1 MFIVILFIFLGILS
15 GFFCRKLSTG
25 ACISLT
31 DVVAQWQ
38 GRIVTWLIWLLL
50 FLLGIE
56 VGSNEMIVRSLPT
69 LGVEALLL
77 SSAATLGCC
86 VLAWALWRVSKDHTA
101 QENAKKETLETLTEE
116 ISSDKKSSAEEETSA
131 DKEGK
136 PAENKGLQGS
146 SLLRG
151 LKVMKG
157 SLIVV
162 GFFVIGLL
170 GGIEK
175 MVPAW
180 LLNGEVSFVA
190 LCGLLLFVGL
200 GIGLNPEMKK
210 EVRSLSPRMAL
221 LPVVT
226 IIGSWLGAL
235 LIWNS
240 ASPHP
245 VRLHGDKQRF
255 RLLFAVEYL
264 HHRISWCRIGNHC
277 SLGKH
282 HTRDA
287 YPVGRS
293 ADGPLVWPAGT
304 YLCRRSHHDGHHLA
318 HSLADCGS
326 ALCSSEYLPWFCGRL
341 HCALPRQLVV
351 YDLMLKNLRK

>member
-15 GFFCRKLSTG
+15 GVLCRKLSTG
-25 ACISLT
+25 ARILLT
-31 DVVAQWQ
+31 DVAARWQ

-86 VLAWALWRVSKDHTA
+86 VLAWMLWRVSKNNTV
-101 QENAKKETLETLTEE
+101 QENAKN
-116 ISSDKKSSAEEETSA
+116 ETSA
-131 DKEGK
+131 DKEGN
-136 PAENKGLQGS
+136 PAEKEGLQGS
-146 SLLRG
+146 SLIRG

-162 GFFVIGLL
+162 GYFVIGLL
-170 GGIEK
+170 GGIKK
-175 MVPAW
+175 MVPSW
-180 LLNGEVSFVA
+180 LLDGDVSFVA

-235 LIWNS
+235 LIWTVLHRTLSDCMAINS
-240 ASPHP
+240 GFAYYSLSSIFITEY
-245 VRLHGDKQRF
+245 RGAELGTIA
-255 RLLFAVEYL
+255 LLANIIREML
-264 HHRISWCRIGNHC
+264 TL
-277 SLGKH
+277 LGAPLMA
-282 HTRDA
+282 RWF
-287 YPVGRS
+287 
-293 ADGPLVWPAGT
+293 GPLAPISAGGAT
-304 YLCRRSHHDGHHLA
+304 TMDTTLPILSQTVGQRYI
-318 HSLADCGS
+318 
-326 ALCSSEYLPWFCGRL
+326 ALSIYHGFVVDFTVPF
-341 HCALPRQLVV
+341 LVSWWCMV
-351 YDLMLKNLRK
+351 

>member
-1 MFIVILFIFLGILS
+1 MFLVILFIFLGILS
-15 GFFCRKLSTG
+15 GVLSRKLSTG
-25 ACISLT
+25 ARISHT
-31 DVVAQWQ
+31 DVVARWH

-86 VLAWALWRVSKDHTA
+86 VLAWMLWRVSKNNTV
-101 QENAKKETLETLTEE
+101 QENAKN
-116 ISSDKKSSAEEETSA
+116 ETSA
-131 DKEGK
+131 DKEGN
-136 PAENKGLQGS
+136 PAEKEGLQGS
-146 SLLRG
+146 SLIRG

-162 GFFVIGLL
+162 GFFIIGLL

-175 MVPAW
+175 MVPSW
-180 LLNGEVSFVA
+180 LLDGDVSFVA

-235 LIWNS
+235 LIWTVLHRTLSDCMAINS
-240 ASPHP
+240 GFAYYSLSSIFITEY
-245 VRLHGDKQRF
+245 RGAELGTIA
-255 RLLFAVEYL
+255 LLANIIREML
-264 HHRISWCRIGNHC
+264 TL
-277 SLGKH
+277 LGAPLMA
-282 HTRDA
+282 RWF
-287 YPVGRS
+287 
-293 ADGPLVWPAGT
+293 GPLAPISVGGATTMDTTLPILSQTLGQR
-304 YLCRRSHHDGHHLA
+304 YI
-318 HSLADCGS
+318 
-326 ALCSSEYLPWFCGRL
+326 ALSIYHGFVVDFTVPF
-341 HCALPRQLVV
+341 LVSWWC
-351 YDLMLKNLRK
+351 MI

>member
-1 MFIVILFIFLGILS
+1 MFLVILFIFLGILS
-15 GFFCRKLSTG
+15 GVLCRKLSTG
-25 ACISLT
+25 ARISLT
-31 DVVAQWQ
+31 DVAARWQ

-86 VLAWALWRVSKDHTA
+86 VLAWILWRVSKNNTV
-101 QENAKKETLETLTEE
+101 QENAKN
-116 ISSDKKSSAEEETSA
+116 ETSA
-131 DKEGK
+131 DIEGN
-136 PAENKGLQGS
+136 PAEKEGLQGS
-146 SLLRG
+146 SLIRG

-175 MVPAW
+175 MVPSW
-180 LLNGEVSFVA
+180 LLDGDVSFVA

-235 LIWNS
+235 LIWTVLHRTLSDSMAINS
-240 ASPHP
+240 GFAYYSLSSIFITEY
-245 VRLHGDKQRF
+245 RGAELGTIA
-255 RLLFAVEYL
+255 LLANIIREML
-264 HHRISWCRIGNHC
+264 TL
-277 SLGKH
+277 LGAPLMA
-282 HTRDA
+282 RWF
-287 YPVGRS
+287 
-293 ADGPLVWPAGT
+293 GPLAPISVGGATTMDTTLPILSQTLGQR
-304 YLCRRSHHDGHHLA
+304 YI
-318 HSLADCGS
+318 
-326 ALCSSEYLPWFCGRL
+326 ALSIYHGFVVDFTVPF
-341 HCALPRQLVV
+341 LVSWWCMV
-351 YDLMLKNLRK
+351 

>member
-1 MFIVILFIFLGILS
+1 MFIVILFIFWGILS
-15 GFFCRKLSTG
+15 GVLCRKLSTG
-25 ACISLT
+25 ARISLT
-31 DVVAQWQ
+31 DVAARWQ

-86 VLAWALWRVSKDHTA
+86 VLACMLWRVSKNNTVL
-101 QENAKKETLETLTEE
+101 ENVKKETST
-116 ISSDKKSSAEEETSA
+116 
-131 DKEGK
+131 DKEGN
-136 PAENKGLQGS
+136 PAEKEGLQGS
-146 SLLRG
+146 SLIRG
-151 LKVMKG
+151 LRVMKG

-175 MVPAW
+175 MVPSW
-180 LLNGEVSFVA
+180 LLDGDVSFVA

-235 LIWNS
+235 LIWTVLHRTLSDCMAINS
-240 ASPHP
+240 GFAYYSLSSIFITEY
-245 VRLHGDKQRF
+245 RGAELGTIA
-255 RLLFAVEYL
+255 LLANIIREML
-264 HHRISWCRIGNHC
+264 TL
-277 SLGKH
+277 LGAPLMA
-282 HTRDA
+282 RWF
-287 YPVGRS
+287 
-293 ADGPLVWPAGT
+293 GPLAPISAGGAT
-304 YLCRRSHHDGHHLA
+304 TMDTTLPILSQTVGQRYI
-318 HSLADCGS
+318 
-326 ALCSSEYLPWFCGRL
+326 ALSIYHGFVVDFTVPF
-341 HCALPRQLVV
+341 LVSWWC
-351 YDLMLKNLRK
+351 MI

>member
-15 GFFCRKLSTG
+15 GVFCRKLSTG

-31 DVVAQWQ
+31 DVAARWQ

-86 VLAWALWRVSKDHTA
+86 VLAWALWRVSKNNST
-101 QENAKKETLETLTEE
+101 QESAKKETLETLTEE
-116 ISSDKKSSAEEETSA
+116 ISSE
-131 DKEGK
+131 KE
-136 PAENKGLQGS
+136 GLQGS

-235 LIWNS
+235 LIWTVLHRTLSDCMAINS
-240 ASPHP
+240 GFAYYSLSSIFITEY
-245 VRLHGDKQRF
+245 RGAELGTIA
-255 RLLFAVEYL
+255 LLANIIREML
-264 HHRISWCRIGNHC
+264 TL
-277 SLGKH
+277 LGAPLMA
-282 HTRDA
+282 RWF
-287 YPVGRS
+287 
-293 ADGPLVWPAGT
+293 GPLAPISAGGAT
-304 YLCRRSHHDGHHLA
+304 TMDTTLSILSQTVGQRYI
-318 HSLADCGS
+318 
-326 ALCSSEYLPWFCGRL
+326 ALSIYHGFVVDFTVPF
-341 HCALPRQLVV
+341 LVSWWCMV
-351 YDLMLKNLRK
+351 

>member
-15 GFFCRKLSTG
+15 GVFCRKLSKG
-25 ACISLT
+25 AHISLT
-31 DVVAQWQ
+31 DVAERWQ

-77 SSAATLGCC
+77 SSAATLDCC

-116 ISSDKKSSAEEETSA
+116 ISSDKTSSAEEETSA

-136 PAENKGLQGS
+136 PAEKEGLQGS

-190 LCGLLLFVGL
+190 LCSLLLFVGL

-235 LIWNS
+235 LIWTVLHRTLSDCMAINS
-240 ASPHP
+240 GFAYYSLSSIFITEY
-245 VRLHGDKQRF
+245 RGAELGTIA
-255 RLLFAVEYL
+255 LLANIIREML
-264 HHRISWCRIGNHC
+264 TL
-277 SLGKH
+277 LG
-282 HTRDA
+282 TPLMARWF
-287 YPVGRS
+287 
-293 ADGPLVWPAGT
+293 GPLAPISAGGAT
-304 YLCRRSHHDGHHLA
+304 TMDTTLPILSQTVGQRYV
-318 HSLADCGS
+318 
-326 ALCSSEYLPWFCGRL
+326 ALSIYHGFVVDFTVPF
-341 HCALPRQLVV
+341 LVSWWC
-351 YDLMLKNLRK
+351 MI

>member
-15 GFFCRKLSTG
+15 GVLCRKLSTG

-31 DVVAQWQ
+31 DVAARWH

-86 VLAWALWRVSKDHTA
+86 VLAWILWRVLKNNTV
-101 QENAKKETLETLTEE
+101 QENAKKET
-116 ISSDKKSSAEEETSA
+116 SAE
-131 DKEGK
+131 KEGN
-136 PAENKGLQGS
+136 PAEKEGLQGS
-146 SLLRG
+146 SLIRG

-162 GFFVIGLL
+162 GFFIIGLL

-175 MVPAW
+175 MVPSW
-180 LLNGEVSFVA
+180 LLDGDVSFVA

-235 LIWNS
+235 LIWTVLHRTLSDCMAINS
-240 ASPHP
+240 GFAYYSLSSIFITEY
-245 VRLHGDKQRF
+245 RGAELGTIA
-255 RLLFAVEYL
+255 LLANIIREML
-264 HHRISWCRIGNHC
+264 TL
-277 SLGKH
+277 LGAPLMA
-282 HTRDA
+282 RWF
-287 YPVGRS
+287 
-293 ADGPLVWPAGT
+293 GPLAPISVGGATTMDTTLPILSQTLGQR
-304 YLCRRSHHDGHHLA
+304 YI
-318 HSLADCGS
+318 
-326 ALCSSEYLPWFCGRL
+326 ALSIYHGFVVDFTVPF
-341 HCALPRQLVV
+341 LVSWWC
-351 YDLMLKNLRK
+351 MI

>member
-15 GFFCRKLSTG
+15 GVLCRKLSTG
-25 ACISLT
+25 ARISHT
-31 DVVAQWQ
+31 DVAARCQ

-77 SSAATLGCC
+77 SLAATLGCC
-86 VLAWALWRVSKDHTA
+86 VLAWMLWRVSKNNTVL
-101 QENAKKETLETLTEE
+101 ENVKK
-116 ISSDKKSSAEEETSA
+116 ETSA
-131 DKEGK
+131 DKEGN
-136 PAENKGLQGS
+136 PAEKEGLQGS
-146 SLLRG
+146 SLIRG

-175 MVPAW
+175 MVPSW
-180 LLNGEVSFVA
+180 LLDGDVSFVA

-235 LIWNS
+235 LIWTVLHRTLSDCMAINS
-240 ASPHP
+240 GFAYYSLSSIFITEY
-245 VRLHGDKQRF
+245 RGAELGTIA
-255 RLLFAVEYL
+255 LLANIIREML
-264 HHRISWCRIGNHC
+264 TL
-277 SLGKH
+277 LGAPLMA
-282 HTRDA
+282 RWF
-287 YPVGRS
+287 
-293 ADGPLVWPAGT
+293 GPLAPISAGGAT
-304 YLCRRSHHDGHHLA
+304 TMDTTLPILSQTVGQRYI
-318 HSLADCGS
+318 
-326 ALCSSEYLPWFCGRL
+326 ALSIYHGFVVDFTV
-341 HCALPRQLVV
+341 AFLVSWWCMV
-351 YDLMLKNLRK
+351 

>member
-15 GFFCRKLSTG
+15 GVLCRKLSTG
-25 ACISLT
+25 ARISLT
-31 DVVAQWQ
+31 DVAARWQ

-86 VLAWALWRVSKDHTA
+86 VLAWMLWRVSKNNTV
-101 QENAKKETLETLTEE
+101 QVNAKK
-116 ISSDKKSSAEEETSA
+116 ETSA
-131 DKEGK
+131 DKEGN
-136 PAENKGLQGS
+136 PAEKEGLQGS
-146 SLLRG
+146 SLIRG

-170 GGIEK
+170 GGIVK
-175 MVPAW
+175 MVPSW
-180 LLNGEVSFVA
+180 LLDGDVSFVA

-235 LIWNS
+235 LIWTVLHRTLSDCMAINS
-240 ASPHP
+240 GFAYYSLSSIFITEY
-245 VRLHGDKQRF
+245 RGAELGTIA
-255 RLLFAVEYL
+255 LLANIIREIL
-264 HHRISWCRIGNHC
+264 TL
-277 SLGKH
+277 LGAPLMA
-282 HTRDA
+282 RWF
-287 YPVGRS
+287 
-293 ADGPLVWPAGT
+293 GPLAPISAGGAT
-304 YLCRRSHHDGHHLA
+304 TMDTTLPILSQTVGQRYI
-318 HSLADCGS
+318 
-326 ALCSSEYLPWFCGRL
+326 ALSIYHGFVVDFTVPF
-341 HCALPRQLVV
+341 LVSWWCMV
-351 YDLMLKNLRK
+351 

>member
-15 GFFCRKLSTG
+15 GVLCRKLSTG
-25 ACISLT
+25 ARISLT
-31 DVVAQWQ
+31 DVAARWQ

-86 VLAWALWRVSKDHTA
+86 VLAWMLWRVSKNNTV
-101 QENAKKETLETLTEE
+101 QEIAKKDT
-116 ISSDKKSSAEEETSA
+116 SAE
-131 DKEGK
+131 KEGN
-136 PAENKGLQGS
+136 PAEKEGLQGS
-146 SLLRG
+146 SLIRR

-175 MVPAW
+175 MVPLW
-180 LLNGEVSFVA
+180 LLDGDVSFVA

-235 LIWNS
+235 LIWTVLHRTLSDCMAINS
-240 ASPHP
+240 GFAYYSLSSIFITEY
-245 VRLHGDKQRF
+245 RGAELGTIA
-255 RLLFAVEYL
+255 LLANIIREML
-264 HHRISWCRIGNHC
+264 TL
-277 SLGKH
+277 LGAPLMS
-282 HTRDA
+282 RWF
-287 YPVGRS
+287 
-293 ADGPLVWPAGT
+293 GPLAPISAGGAT
-304 YLCRRSHHDGHHLA
+304 TMDTTLPILSQTVGQCYI
-318 HSLADCGS
+318 
-326 ALCSSEYLPWFCGRL
+326 ALCIYHGFVVDFTVPF
-341 HCALPRQLVV
+341 LVSWWCMV
-351 YDLMLKNLRK
+351 

>member
-1 MFIVILFIFLGILS
+1 MFLVILFIFLGILS
-15 GFFCRKLSTG
+15 GVLSRKLSTG
-25 ACISLT
+25 ARISHT
-31 DVVAQWQ
+31 DVVARWH

-77 SSAATLGCC
+77 SSAATLSCC
-86 VLAWALWRVSKDHTA
+86 VLAWMLWRVSKNNTV
-101 QENAKKETLETLTEE
+101 QENAKN
-116 ISSDKKSSAEEETSA
+116 ETSA
-131 DKEGK
+131 DKEGN
-136 PAENKGLQGS
+136 PAEKEGLQGS
-146 SLLRG
+146 SLIRG

-162 GFFVIGLL
+162 GFFIIGLL

-175 MVPAW
+175 MVPSW
-180 LLNGEVSFVA
+180 LLDGDVSFVA

-235 LIWNS
+235 LIWTVLHRTLSDCMAINS
-240 ASPHP
+240 GFAYYSLSSIFITEY
-245 VRLHGDKQRF
+245 RGAELGTIA
-255 RLLFAVEYL
+255 LLANIIREML
-264 HHRISWCRIGNHC
+264 TL
-277 SLGKH
+277 LGAPLMA
-282 HTRDA
+282 RWF
-287 YPVGRS
+287 
-293 ADGPLVWPAGT
+293 GPLAPISVGGATTMDTTLPILSQTVGQR
-304 YLCRRSHHDGHHLA
+304 YI
-318 HSLADCGS
+318 
-326 ALCSSEYLPWFCGRL
+326 ALSIYHGYVVDFTVPF
-341 HCALPRQLVV
+341 LVSWWCMV
-351 YDLMLKNLRK
+351 

>member
-15 GFFCRKLSTG
+15 GVFCRKLSKG
-25 ACISLT
+25 AHISLT
-31 DVVAQWQ
+31 DVAERWQ

-116 ISSDKKSSAEEETSA
+116 ISSDKTSSAEEETSA

-136 PAENKGLQGS
+136 PAEKEGLQGS

-190 LCGLLLFVGL
+190 LCSLLLFVGL

-235 LIWNS
+235 LIWTVLHRTLSDCMAINS
-240 ASPHP
+240 GFAYYSLSSIFITEY
-245 VRLHGDKQRF
+245 RGAELGTIA
-255 RLLFAVEYL
+255 LLANIIREML
-264 HHRISWCRIGNHC
+264 TL
-277 SLGKH
+277 LG
-282 HTRDA
+282 TPLMARWF
-287 YPVGRS
+287 
-293 ADGPLVWPAGT
+293 GPLAPISAGGAT
-304 YLCRRSHHDGHHLA
+304 TMDTTLPILSQTVGQRYV
-318 HSLADCGS
+318 
-326 ALCSSEYLPWFCGRL
+326 ALSIYHGFVVDFTVPF
-341 HCALPRQLVV
+341 LVSWWC
-351 YDLMLKNLRK
+351 MI

>member
-15 GFFCRKLSTG
+15 GVLCRKLSTG
-25 ACISLT
+25 ARISLT
-31 DVVAQWQ
+31 DVAARWQ
-38 GRIVTWLIWLLL
+38 GKIVTWLIWLLL

-86 VLAWALWRVSKDHTA
+86 VLAWMLWRVSKNNTV
-101 QENAKKETLETLTEE
+101 QENAKN
-116 ISSDKKSSAEEETSA
+116 ETSA
-131 DKEGK
+131 DKEGN
-136 PAENKGLQGS
+136 PAEKEGLQGS
-146 SLLRG
+146 SLIRG
-151 LKVMKG
+151 LKVIKG

-175 MVPAW
+175 MVPSW
-180 LLNGEVSFVA
+180 LLDGDVSFVA

-210 EVRSLSPRMAL
+210 EVRSLSTRMAL

-235 LIWNS
+235 LIWTVLHRTLSDCMAINS
-240 ASPHP
+240 GFAYYSLSSIFITEY
-245 VRLHGDKQRF
+245 RGAELGTIA
-255 RLLFAVEYL
+255 LLANIIREML
-264 HHRISWCRIGNHC
+264 TL
-277 SLGKH
+277 LGAPLMA
-282 HTRDA
+282 RWF
-287 YPVGRS
+287 
-293 ADGPLVWPAGT
+293 GPLAPISVGGATTMDTTLPILSQTLGQR
-304 YLCRRSHHDGHHLA
+304 YI
-318 HSLADCGS
+318 
-326 ALCSSEYLPWFCGRL
+326 ALSIYHGFVVDFTVPF
-341 HCALPRQLVV
+341 LVSWWCMV
-351 YDLMLKNLRK
+351 

>member
-15 GFFCRKLSTG
+15 GVLCRKLSTG
-25 ACISLT
+25 ARISLT
-31 DVVAQWQ
+31 DVAARWQ

-86 VLAWALWRVSKDHTA
+86 VLAWMLWRVSKNNTV
-101 QENAKKETLETLTEE
+101 QENAKN
-116 ISSDKKSSAEEETSA
+116 ETSA
-131 DKEGK
+131 DKEGN
-136 PAENKGLQGS
+136 PAEKEGLQGS
-146 SLLRG
+146 SLIRG

-175 MVPAW
+175 MVPLW
-180 LLNGEVSFVA
+180 LLDGDVSFVA

-235 LIWNS
+235 LIWTELHRTLSDCMAINS
-240 ASPHP
+240 DFAYYSLSSIFITEY
-245 VRLHGDKQRF
+245 RGAELGTIA
-255 RLLFAVEYL
+255 LLANIIREML
-264 HHRISWCRIGNHC
+264 TL
-277 SLGKH
+277 LGAPLMAH
-282 HTRDA
+282 WF
-287 YPVGRS
+287 
-293 ADGPLVWPAGT
+293 GPLAPISAGGAT
-304 YLCRRSHHDGHHLA
+304 TMDTTLPILSQTVGQRYI
-318 HSLADCGS
+318 
-326 ALCSSEYLPWFCGRL
+326 ALSIYHGFVVDFTVPF
-341 HCALPRQLVV
+341 LVSWWCMV
-351 YDLMLKNLRK
+351 

>member
-15 GFFCRKLSTG
+15 GVLCRKLSTG
-25 ACISLT
+25 ARISLT
-31 DVVAQWQ
+31 DVAARWQ
-38 GRIVTWLIWLLL
+38 GRIVTLLIWLLL

-86 VLAWALWRVSKDHTA
+86 VLAWMLWRVSKNNTV
-101 QENAKKETLETLTEE
+101 QENAKKET
-116 ISSDKKSSAEEETSA
+116 SAE
-131 DKEGK
+131 KEGN
-136 PAENKGLQGS
+136 PAEKEGLQGS
-146 SLLRG
+146 SLIRG

-175 MVPAW
+175 MVPSW
-180 LLNGEVSFVA
+180 LLDGDVSFVA

-235 LIWNS
+235 LIWTVLHRTLSDCMAINS
-240 ASPHP
+240 GFAYYS
-245 VRLHGDKQRF
+245 
-255 RLLFAVEYL
+255 LLSIFITEY
-264 HHRISWCRIGNHC
+264 RGAE
-277 SLGKH
+277 LG
-282 HTRDA
+282 TIALLANIIREMLTLLGA
-287 YPVGRS
+287 PLMARWF
-293 ADGPLVWPAGT
+293 GPLAPISVGGATTMDTTLPILSQTLGQR
-304 YLCRRSHHDGHHLA
+304 YI
-318 HSLADCGS
+318 
-326 ALCSSEYLPWFCGRL
+326 ALSIYHGFVVDFTVPF
-341 HCALPRQLVV
+341 LVSWWC
-351 YDLMLKNLRK
+351 MI

>member
-15 GFFCRKLSTG
+15 GVFCRKLSTG

-31 DVVAQWQ
+31 DVAERWQ
-38 GRIVTWLIWLLL
+38 GRIVTWIIWLLL

-56 VGSNEMIVRSLPT
+56 VGSNEMIVSSLPT

-101 QENAKKETLETLTEE
+101 QEKAKKETLETLTEE
-116 ISSDKKSSAEEETSA
+116 ISSDKTSSAEEETSA
-131 DKEGK
+131 DKEGI
-136 PAENKGLQGS
+136 PAEKEGLQGS
-146 SLLRG
+146 SLIRG

-175 MVPAW
+175 MVPSW
-180 LLNGEVSFVA
+180 LLDGDVSFVA

-235 LIWNS
+235 LIWTVLHRTLSDCMAINS
-240 ASPHP
+240 GFAYYSLSSIFITEY
-245 VRLHGDKQRF
+245 RGAELGTIA
-255 RLLFAVEYL
+255 LLANIIREML
-264 HHRISWCRIGNHC
+264 TL
-277 SLGKH
+277 LGAPLMA
-282 HTRDA
+282 RWF
-287 YPVGRS
+287 
-293 ADGPLVWPAGT
+293 GPLAPISAGGAT
-304 YLCRRSHHDGHHLA
+304 TMDTTLPILSQTVGQRYI
-318 HSLADCGS
+318 
-326 ALCSSEYLPWFCGRL
+326 ALSIYHGFVVDFTVPF
-341 HCALPRQLVV
+341 LVSWWCMV
-351 YDLMLKNLRK
+351 

>member
-15 GFFCRKLSTG
+15 GVLCRKLSTG
-25 ACISLT
+25 ARISHT
-31 DVVAQWQ
+31 DVAARWH

-86 VLAWALWRVSKDHTA
+86 VLAWMLWRVSKNNTV
-101 QENAKKETLETLTEE
+101 QENAKN
-116 ISSDKKSSAEEETSA
+116 ETSA
-131 DKEGK
+131 DKEGN
-136 PAENKGLQGS
+136 PAEKEGLQGS
-146 SLLRG
+146 SLIRG

-175 MVPAW
+175 MVPSW
-180 LLNGEVSFVA
+180 LLDGDVSFVA

-200 GIGLNPEMKK
+200 SIGLNPEMKK

-235 LIWNS
+235 LIWTVLHRTLSDCMAINS
-240 ASPHP
+240 GFAYYSLSSIFITEY
-245 VRLHGDKQRF
+245 RGAELGTIA
-255 RLLFAVEYL
+255 LLANIIREML
-264 HHRISWCRIGNHC
+264 TL
-277 SLGKH
+277 LGAPLMA
-282 HTRDA
+282 RWF
-287 YPVGRS
+287 
-293 ADGPLVWPAGT
+293 GPLAPISVGGATTMDTTLPILSQTLGQR
-304 YLCRRSHHDGHHLA
+304 YI
-318 HSLADCGS
+318 
-326 ALCSSEYLPWFCGRL
+326 ALSIYHGFVVDVTVPV
-341 HCALPRQLVV
+341 LVSWWC
-351 YDLMLKNLRK
+351 MI

>member
-15 GFFCRKLSTG
+15 GILCRKLSTG
-25 ACISLT
+25 ARISLT
-31 DVVAQWQ
+31 DVAARWQ

-77 SSAATLGCC
+77 SSAASLGCC
-86 VLAWALWRVSKDHTA
+86 VLAWMLWRVSKNNTV
-101 QENAKKETLETLTEE
+101 QENAKKET
-116 ISSDKKSSAEEETSA
+116 SA
-131 DKEGK
+131 DKEGNPVEK
-136 PAENKGLQGS
+136 EGNPAEKEGLQGS
-146 SLLRG
+146 SLIRG

-175 MVPAW
+175 MVPSW
-180 LLNGEVSFVA
+180 LLDGDVSFVA

-235 LIWNS
+235 LIWTVLHRTLSDCMAINS
-240 ASPHP
+240 GFSYYSLSSIFITEYRGAE
-245 VRLHGDKQRF
+245 LGTIA
-255 RLLFAVEYL
+255 LLANIIREML
-264 HHRISWCRIGNHC
+264 TL
-277 SLGKH
+277 LGAPLMA
-282 HTRDA
+282 RWF
-287 YPVGRS
+287 
-293 ADGPLVWPAGT
+293 GPLAPISAGGAT
-304 YLCRRSHHDGHHLA
+304 TMDTTLPILSQTVGQRYI
-318 HSLADCGS
+318 
-326 ALCSSEYLPWFCGRL
+326 ALSIYHGFVVDFTVPF
-341 HCALPRQLVV
+341 LVSWWCMV
-351 YDLMLKNLRK
+351 

>member
-15 GFFCRKLSTG
+15 GVLCHKLSTG

-31 DVVAQWQ
+31 DVVARWQ

-56 VGSNEMIVRSLPT
+56 VGSNEMILRSLPT

-86 VLAWALWRVSKDHTA
+86 VLAWALWIISKDHTA
-101 QENAKKETLETLTEE
+101 QENAKKEALATVTEE
-116 ISSDKKSSAEEETSA
+116 ISSEKKLCAEEETSA
-131 DKEGK
+131 DKEGI
-136 PAENKGLQGS
+136 PAEKEGLQGS

-175 MVPAW
+175 MVPSW
-180 LLNGEVSFVA
+180 LLDGDVSFVA

-235 LIWNS
+235 LIWTVLHRTLSDCMAINS
-240 ASPHP
+240 GFAYYSLSSIFITEY
-245 VRLHGDKQRF
+245 RGAELGTIA
-255 RLLFAVEYL
+255 LLANIIREML
-264 HHRISWCRIGNHC
+264 TL
-277 SLGKH
+277 LGAPLMA
-282 HTRDA
+282 RWF
-287 YPVGRS
+287 
-293 ADGPLVWPAGT
+293 GPLAPISAGGAT
-304 YLCRRSHHDGHHLA
+304 TMDTTLPILSQTVGQRYV
-318 HSLADCGS
+318 
-326 ALCSSEYLPWFCGRL
+326 ALSINHGFVVDFTVPF
-341 HCALPRQLVV
+341 LVSWWCMV
-351 YDLMLKNLRK
+351 

>member
-15 GFFCRKLSTG
+15 GVLCRKLSTG
-25 ACISLT
+25 ARISHT
-31 DVVAQWQ
+31 DVAARWQ

-86 VLAWALWRVSKDHTA
+86 VLAWMLWRVSKNNTV
-101 QENAKKETLETLTEE
+101 QENAKKET
-116 ISSDKKSSAEEETSA
+116 SA
-131 DKEGK
+131 DKEGN
-136 PAENKGLQGS
+136 PAEKEGLQGS
-146 SLLRG
+146 SLIRG

-162 GFFVIGLL
+162 GFFIIGLL

-175 MVPAW
+175 MVPSW
-180 LLNGEVSFVA
+180 LLDGDVSFVA

-235 LIWNS
+235 LIWTVLHRTLSDCMAINS
-240 ASPHP
+240 GFAYYSLSSIFITEY
-245 VRLHGDKQRF
+245 RGAELGTIA
-255 RLLFAVEYL
+255 LLANIIREML
-264 HHRISWCRIGNHC
+264 TL
-277 SLGKH
+277 LGAPLMA
-282 HTRDA
+282 RWF
-287 YPVGRS
+287 
-293 ADGPLVWPAGT
+293 GPLAPISVGGATTMDTTLPILSQTLGQR
-304 YLCRRSHHDGHHLA
+304 YI
-318 HSLADCGS
+318 
-326 ALCSSEYLPWFCGRL
+326 ALSIYHGFVVDFTVPF
-341 HCALPRQLVV
+341 LVSWWCMV
-351 YDLMLKNLRK
+351 

>member
-15 GFFCRKLSTG
+15 GVLCRKLSIG

-31 DVVAQWQ
+31 DVVARWQ

-56 VGSNEMIVRSLPT
+56 VGSNEMIVRSLLT
-69 LGVEALLL
+69 LGVESLLL

-86 VLAWALWRVSKDHTA
+86 VLAWMLWRVSKNNTV
-101 QENAKKETLETLTEE
+101 QENAKKET
-116 ISSDKKSSAEEETSA
+116 SAE
-131 DKEGK
+131 KEGN
-136 PAENKGLQGS
+136 PAEKEGLQGS
-146 SLLRG
+146 SLIRG

-175 MVPAW
+175 MVPSW
-180 LLNGEVSFVA
+180 LLDGDVSFVA

-235 LIWNS
+235 LIWTVLHRTLSDCMAINS
-240 ASPHP
+240 GFAYYSLSSIFITEY
-245 VRLHGDKQRF
+245 RGAELGTIA
-255 RLLFAVEYL
+255 LLANIIREML
-264 HHRISWCRIGNHC
+264 TL
-277 SLGKH
+277 LGAPLMA
-282 HTRDA
+282 RWF
-287 YPVGRS
+287 
-293 ADGPLVWPAGT
+293 GPLAPISAGGAT
-304 YLCRRSHHDGHHLA
+304 TMDTTLPILSQTVGQRYI
-318 HSLADCGS
+318 
-326 ALCSSEYLPWFCGRL
+326 ALSIYHGFVVDFTVPF
-341 HCALPRQLVV
+341 LVSWWCMV
-351 YDLMLKNLRK
+351 

>member
-1 MFIVILFIFLGILS
+1 MGILS
-15 GFFCRKLSTG
+15 GVLCRKLSTG
-25 ACISLT
+25 ARISLT
-31 DVVAQWQ
+31 DVAARWQ

-77 SSAATLGCC
+77 SSAANLGCC
-86 VLAWALWRVSKDHTA
+86 VLAWELWTVSKNNTV
-101 QENAKKETLETLTEE
+101 QENAKN
-116 ISSDKKSSAEEETSA
+116 ETSA
-131 DKEGK
+131 DKEGN
-136 PAENKGLQGS
+136 PAEKEGLQGS
-146 SLLRG
+146 SLIRG

-175 MVPAW
+175 MVPLW
-180 LLNGEVSFVA
+180 LLDGDVSFVA

-235 LIWNS
+235 LIWTELHRTLSDCMAINS
-240 ASPHP
+240 GFAYYSLSSIFITEY
-245 VRLHGDKQRF
+245 RGAELGTIA
-255 RLLFAVEYL
+255 LLANIIREML
-264 HHRISWCRIGNHC
+264 TL
-277 SLGKH
+277 LGAPLMAH
-282 HTRDA
+282 WF
-287 YPVGRS
+287 
-293 ADGPLVWPAGT
+293 GPLAPISAGGAT
-304 YLCRRSHHDGHHLA
+304 TMDTTLPILSQTVGQRYI
-318 HSLADCGS
+318 
-326 ALCSSEYLPWFCGRL
+326 ALSIYHGFVVDFTVPF
-341 HCALPRQLVV
+341 LVSWWCMV
-351 YDLMLKNLRK
+351 

>member
-15 GFFCRKLSTG
+15 GVLCRKLSTG
-25 ACISLT
+25 ARISLT
-31 DVVAQWQ
+31 DVAARWQ

-86 VLAWALWRVSKDHTA
+86 VLAWMLWRVSKNNTV
-101 QENAKKETLETLTEE
+101 QENAKN
-116 ISSDKKSSAEEETSA
+116 ETSA
-131 DKEGK
+131 DKEGN
-136 PAENKGLQGS
+136 PAEKEGLQGS
-146 SLLRG
+146 SLIRG

-170 GGIEK
+170 GVIEK
-175 MVPAW
+175 MVPSW
-180 LLNGEVSFVA
+180 LLDGDVSFVA

-235 LIWNS
+235 LIWTVLHRTLSDCMAINS
-240 ASPHP
+240 GFAYYSLSSIFITEY
-245 VRLHGDKQRF
+245 RGAELGTIA
-255 RLLFAVEYL
+255 LLANIIREML
-264 HHRISWCRIGNHC
+264 TL
-277 SLGKH
+277 LGAPLMA
-282 HTRDA
+282 RWF
-287 YPVGRS
+287 
-293 ADGPLVWPAGT
+293 GPLAPISAGGAT
-304 YLCRRSHHDGHHLA
+304 TMDTT
-318 HSLADCGS
+318 
-326 ALCSSEYLPWFCGRL
+326 LPILSQTVGQRYIAPCIYHGFVVDFTV
-341 HCALPRQLVV
+341 PFLVSWWCMV
-351 YDLMLKNLRK
+351 

>member
-15 GFFCRKLSTG
+15 GVLCRKLSTG
-25 ACISLT
+25 ARISHT
-31 DVVAQWQ
+31 EVAARWQ

-86 VLAWALWRVSKDHTA
+86 VLAYMLWRVSKNNTVL
-101 QENAKKETLETLTEE
+101 ENVKK
-116 ISSDKKSSAEEETSA
+116 ETSA
-131 DKEGK
+131 DKEGNPVEK
-136 PAENKGLQGS
+136 EGNPAEKEGLQGS
-146 SLLRG
+146 SLIRG
-151 LKVMKG
+151 LRVMKG

-175 MVPAW
+175 MVPSW
-180 LLNGEVSFVA
+180 LLDGDVSFVA

-235 LIWNS
+235 LIWTVLHRTLSDCMAINS
-240 ASPHP
+240 GFAYYSLSSIFITEY
-245 VRLHGDKQRF
+245 RGAELGTIA
-255 RLLFAVEYL
+255 LLANIIREML
-264 HHRISWCRIGNHC
+264 TL
-277 SLGKH
+277 LGAPLMA
-282 HTRDA
+282 RWF
-287 YPVGRS
+287 
-293 ADGPLVWPAGT
+293 GPLAPISAGGAT
-304 YLCRRSHHDGHHLA
+304 TMDTTLPILSQTVGQRYI
-318 HSLADCGS
+318 
-326 ALCSSEYLPWFCGRL
+326 ALSIYHGFVVDFTVPF
-341 HCALPRQLVV
+341 LVSWWCMV
-351 YDLMLKNLRK
+351 

>member
-1 MFIVILFIFLGILS
+1 MGILS
-15 GFFCRKLSTG
+15 GVLCRKLSTG
-25 ACISLT
+25 ARISLT
-31 DVVAQWQ
+31 DVAARWQ

-77 SSAATLGCC
+77 SSAATLSCC
-86 VLAWALWRVSKDHTA
+86 VLAWMLWRFSTNNTV
-101 QENAKKETLETLTEE
+101 QENAKN
-116 ISSDKKSSAEEETSA
+116 ETSA
-131 DKEGK
+131 EKEGN
-136 PAENKGLQGS
+136 PAEKEGLQGS
-146 SLLRG
+146 SLIRG

-162 GFFVIGLL
+162 GFFIIGLL

-175 MVPAW
+175 MVPSW
-180 LLNGEVSFVA
+180 LLDGDVSFVA

-235 LIWNS
+235 LIWTVLHRTLSDCMAINS
-240 ASPHP
+240 GFAYYSLSSIFITEY
-245 VRLHGDKQRF
+245 RGAELGTIA
-255 RLLFAVEYL
+255 LLANIIREML
-264 HHRISWCRIGNHC
+264 TL
-277 SLGKH
+277 LGAPLMA
-282 HTRDA
+282 RWF
-287 YPVGRS
+287 
-293 ADGPLVWPAGT
+293 GPLAPISVGGATTMDTTLPILSQTLGQR
-304 YLCRRSHHDGHHLA
+304 YI
-318 HSLADCGS
+318 
-326 ALCSSEYLPWFCGRL
+326 ALSIYHGFVVDFTVPF
-341 HCALPRQLVV
+341 LVSWWC
-351 YDLMLKNLRK
+351 MI